1 MDPEKKCHDCQA
13 LIELD
18 GNEIKNGVLLAYK
31 DEDGKEYE
39 VFKCRACYDASPR
52 LADYRPCEVYS
63 RVCGYLRPVGQWNAG
78 KRQEYA
84 ERKEYKGEC

>member
-39 VFKCRACYDASPR
+39 VCLLYTSDA
-52 LADYRPCEVYS
+52 ADE
-63 RVCGYLRPVGQWNAG
+63 
-78 KRQEYA
+78 
-84 ERKEYKGEC
+84 